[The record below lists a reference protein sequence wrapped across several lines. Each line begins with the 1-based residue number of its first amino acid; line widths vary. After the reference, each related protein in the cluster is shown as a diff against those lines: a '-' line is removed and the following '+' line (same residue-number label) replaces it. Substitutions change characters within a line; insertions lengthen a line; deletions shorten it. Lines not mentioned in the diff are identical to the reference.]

1 MSDFSRTFRTLRVDS
16 NLSQQELAEQLG
28 ISKSTV
34 SLYEHGKREPN
45 LALLEQIADFF
56 DISMDYLLGRT
67 QKETCCQVP
76 KIYFDTNEYTADE
89 LNQISQFAAFIR
101 SKRK

>member
-1 MSDFSRTFRTLRVDS
+1 MSDFSRMFRTLRVDG

-45 LALLEQIADFF
+45 LALLEQIADLF
-56 DISMDYLLGRT
+56 DISMDYLFGRT
-67 QKETCCQVP
+67 QKETCCQAP
-76 KIYFDTNEYTADE
+76 EIYFNASEFTADE
-89 LNQISQFAAFIR
+89 LEQIAQFAAFIR